1 MPPGTIFGGYEAYA
15 QCAGR
20 ATRPGGA
27 KSLEGDGSETAREAF
42 SRAGSKSVQIGEDRG
57 SARGES
63 RLQGTLGPVRAGG
76 TRRVQR
82 IRWPFHPPRTHG
94 GIPADRDRWVRV
106 REGALPH
113 SDDGFV
119 QAFPAE
125 TTEAVCDG
133 HNAAFTSCRG
143 RAEPWVVRARLL
155 VDQALITLGLI
166 LRRGCGGLDRR
177 LHLRARGTR
186 PPAFEAVEGS
196 SGRARA
202 IGASQPRV
210 SPGCM
215 IVTA

>member
-1 MPPGTIFGGYEAYA
+1 MPLAHPPGDA
-15 QCAGR
+15 QADVGDALVVIAGV
-20 ATRPGGA
+20 ACKA
-27 KSLEGDGSETAREAF
+27 HDLVVD
-42 SRAGSKSVQIGEDRG
+42 
-57 SARGES
+57 
-63 RLQGTLGPVRAGG
+63 
-76 TRRVQR
+76 
-82 IRWPFHPPRTHG
+82 
-94 GIPADRDRWVRV
+94 
-106 REGALPH
+106 LPH

-196 SGRARA
+196 SGRAMA